1 MYRDNIKQTHRNWP
15 EWYQISHFDP
25 KGQNHG
31 NYETTA
37 KIMCIDVY
45 FVTVMNLVTYL
56 KYIVYF
62 IIVLKYRHK
71 QFSVQYKRDEY
82 KTHYKIESNF
92 AKIWEIAPK
101 NTCVAMTTNQFVIF
115 LWTKSMLQNNNV
127 SFSMFIH
134 CLWWILPH

>member
-15 EWYQISHFDP
+15 EWDQISHFDP

-92 AKIWEIAPK
+92 RQNLGNCSKEHM
-101 NTCVAMTTNQFVIF
+101 CCHDNQPICYF
-115 LWTKSMLQNNNV
+115 LMD
-127 SFSMFIH
+127 
-134 CLWWILPH
+134 